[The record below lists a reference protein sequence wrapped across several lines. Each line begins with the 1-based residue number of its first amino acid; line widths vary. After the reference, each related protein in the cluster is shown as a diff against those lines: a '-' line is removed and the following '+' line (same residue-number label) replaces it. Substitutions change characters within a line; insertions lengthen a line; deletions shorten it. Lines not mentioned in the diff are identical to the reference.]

1 MIQFNLTP
9 VSGVIILNG
18 KYLFDISASD
28 DKYCQQIADFQLEL
42 SWDSDMLMG
51 TTIKKILW
59 LDPISEDETLIAEDK
74 IRDAYSKIGKIPNVL
89 MKDKLN
95 DMI

>member
-18 KYLFDISASD
+18 KYLFDISGSD
-28 DKYCQQIADFQLEL
+28 DEYRQQIAEFQLEL

-51 TTIKKILW
+51 TIIKRIIW
-59 LDPISEDETLIAEDK
+59 LDPISDDKALVAEDK
-74 IRDAYSKIGKIPNVL
+74 IRDAYARLGKVPSVL
-89 MKDKLN
+89 MKDKITN
-95 DMI
+95 EI

>member
-18 KYLFDISASD
+18 KYLFDISTSD
-28 DKYCQQIADFQLEL
+28 DEYRQQIAEFQLEL

-51 TTIKKILW
+51 TTIKRIIW
-59 LDPISEDETLIAEDK
+59 LDPISEDRTLIAEDK
-74 IRDAYSKIGKIPNVL
+74 IRDAYSRLGKVPSVL

-95 DMI
+95 DII